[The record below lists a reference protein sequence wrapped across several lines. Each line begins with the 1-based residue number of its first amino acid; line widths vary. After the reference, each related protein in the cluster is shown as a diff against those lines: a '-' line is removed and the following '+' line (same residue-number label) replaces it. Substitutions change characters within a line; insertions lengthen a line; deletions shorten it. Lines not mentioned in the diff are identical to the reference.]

1 MKNYEDF
8 INELSGDY
16 VEDLNAIS
24 DAVRDLT
31 AQGESELAD
40 QLLKYGQQMIAEHQ
54 GRDDDFRSVEDN
66 NEDVEKFYTL
76 LDAIFAKV
84 LDEDFEGADGFLNRM
99 EEEVGFISVS
109 LDALEQGEI
118 FRSFQSMTEEILYRV
133 ENVEEPVPILGP
145 ETEIWLSL
153 KGGMALELK
162 RYDDAIFY
170 LERAIK
176 VNPMSTANRLSLSK
190 VYRMKE
196 DIDKAKA
203 YNREAFLSAYRAAD
217 FSNCFSN
224 EGYFLYKE
232 NRPSLALSCS
242 MIAKEYDDENDEA
255 DGNLMMIASRFPDV
269 EPAPKKT
276 FTDYLKERKITG
288 TISNDRAT
296 TLERLAEKA
305 EDEGNMELA
314 MDLYINLEALFHD
327 DKYHGKLHDIAH
339 KMSGEHDHDHDC
351 GCGHHHDHPH
361 DHDCGC
367 GEHHHDHHHDH
378 EWDCDDDG
386 CSC

>member
-1 MKNYEDF
+1 MKSYEDY
-8 INELSGDY
+8 INELTGDY
-16 VEDLNAIS
+16 VDDLNAIT

-31 AQGESELAD
+31 AQGEHELAD
-40 QLLKYGQQMIAEHQ
+40 QLLKYGQGMIAEHK
-54 GRDDDFRSVEDN
+54 GRDGDFRSVEEN
-66 NEDVEKFYTL
+66 NKDVEKFYTL

-84 LDEDFEGADGFLNRM
+84 LDEDFEGADEFLNRM
-99 EEEVGFISVS
+99 EEEVDFITVS
-109 LDALEQGEI
+109 LDALEQGES

-133 ENVEEPVPILGP
+133 ENVGEQVPILGP

-162 RYDDAIFY
+162 NYDDAILY
-170 LERAIK
+170 LEKAIK

-196 DIDKAKA
+196 DMEKAKE

-232 NRPSLALSCS
+232 NRPALALSCS
-242 MIAKEYDDENDEA
+242 MIAKEYDEENDEA
-255 DGNLMMIASRFPDV
+255 DGNLMIIGSRFPDV
-269 EPAPKKT
+269 EPSSKKT
-276 FTDYLKERKITG
+276 FTDYLKERKIMG

-305 EDEGNMELA
+305 EDEGNFELA
-314 MDLYINLEALFHD
+314 MDIYINLEALFRD
-327 DKYHGKLHDIAH
+327 DKYHRKLHEIAH
-339 KMSGEHDHDHDC
+339 MMSDEHDQDHHHDHDC
-351 GCGHHHDHPH
+351 GCGHHGHDH
-361 DHDCGC
+361 DHDC
-367 GEHHHDHHHDH
+367 
-378 EWDCDDDG
+378 DCDDG

>member
-1 MKNYEDF
+1 MKSYEDY
-8 INELSGDY
+8 INELTGDY
-16 VEDLNAIS
+16 VDDLNAIT

-31 AQGESELAD
+31 AQGEHELAD
-40 QLLKYGQQMIAEHQ
+40 QLLKYGQGMIAEHK
-54 GRDDDFRSVEDN
+54 GRDGDFRSVEEN
-66 NEDVEKFYTL
+66 NKDVEKFYTL

-84 LDEDFEGADGFLNRM
+84 LDEDFEGADEFLNRM
-99 EEEVGFISVS
+99 EEEVDFITVS
-109 LDALEQGEI
+109 LDALEQGES

-133 ENVEEPVPILGP
+133 ENVGEQVPILGP

-162 RYDDAIFY
+162 NYDDAILY
-170 LERAIK
+170 LEKAIK

-196 DIDKAKA
+196 DMEKAKE

-232 NRPSLALSCS
+232 NRPALALSCS
-242 MIAKEYDDENDEA
+242 MIAKEYDEENDEA
-255 DGNLMMIASRFPDV
+255 DGNLMIIGSRFPDV
-269 EPAPKKT
+269 EPASKKT

-288 TISNDRAT
+288 TISNERAT

-305 EDEGNMELA
+305 EDEGNFELA
-314 MDLYINLEALFHD
+314 MDIYINLEALFRD
-327 DKYHGKLHDIAH
+327 DKYHGKLHQIAH
-339 KMSGEHDHDHDC
+339 MMSDEHDHDHHHDHDC
-351 GCGHHHDHPH
+351 GCGHHGHDH
-361 DHDCGC
+361 DHDC
-367 GEHHHDHHHDH
+367 
-378 EWDCDDDG
+378 DCDDG
-386 CSC
+386 SSC

>member
-1 MKNYEDF
+1 MKSYEDY
-8 INELSGDY
+8 INELTGDY

-31 AQGESELAD
+31 AQGEHELAD
-40 QLLKYGQQMIAEHQ
+40 QLLKYGQGMIAEHK
-54 GRDDDFRSVEDN
+54 GRDGDFRSVEEN
-66 NEDVEKFYTL
+66 NKDVEKFYTL

-84 LDEDFEGADGFLNRM
+84 LDEDFEGADEFLNRM
-99 EEEVGFISVS
+99 EEEVDFISVS
-109 LDALEQGEI
+109 LDALEQGES

-133 ENVEEPVPILGP
+133 ENVEEQVPILGP

-162 RYDDAIFY
+162 SYDDAIFY

-196 DIDKAKA
+196 DMEKAKE

-232 NRPSLALSCS
+232 NRPALALSCS
-242 MIAKEYDDENDEA
+242 MIAKEYDEENGEA
-255 DGNLMMIASRFPDV
+255 DGNLMMIGSRFPDV
-269 EPAPKKT
+269 EPASKKE

-288 TISNDRAT
+288 TISADRAT

-305 EDEGNMELA
+305 EGEGNFELA
-314 MDLYINLEALFHD
+314 MDIYINLEALFRD
-327 DKYHGKLHDIAH
+327 DKYHARLHEIAH
-339 KMSGEHDHDHDC
+339 KMSNEHDHDHHHHHDC
-351 GCGHHHDHPH
+351 GCGHHGH

-367 GEHHHDHHHDH
+367 GEHDHDR
-378 EWDCDDDG
+378 DCHCDDG

>member
-1 MKNYEDF
+1 MKSYEDY
-8 INELSGDY
+8 INELTGNY
-16 VEDLNAIS
+16 VDDLNAIT

-31 AQGESELAD
+31 AQGEHELAD
-40 QLLKYGQQMIAEHQ
+40 QLLKYGQGMIAEHK
-54 GRDDDFRSVEDN
+54 GRDGDFRSVEEN
-66 NEDVEKFYTL
+66 NKDVEKFYTL

-84 LDEDFEGADGFLNRM
+84 LDEDFEGADEFLNRM
-99 EEEVGFISVS
+99 EEEVDFITVS
-109 LDALEQGEI
+109 LDALEQGES

-133 ENVEEPVPILGP
+133 ENVGEQVPILGP

-162 RYDDAIFY
+162 NYDDAILY
-170 LERAIK
+170 LEKAIK

-196 DIDKAKA
+196 DMEKAKE

-232 NRPSLALSCS
+232 NRPALALSCS
-242 MIAKEYDDENDEA
+242 MIAKEYDEENDEA
-255 DGNLMMIASRFPDV
+255 DGNLMIIGSRFPDV
-269 EPAPKKT
+269 EPASKKT

-305 EDEGNMELA
+305 EDEGNFELA
-314 MDLYINLEALFHD
+314 MDIYINLEALFRD
-327 DKYHGKLHDIAH
+327 DKYHGKLHEIAH
-339 KMSGEHDHDHDC
+339 MMSGEHDHDH
-351 GCGHHHDHPH
+351 HH

-367 GEHHHDHHHDH
+367 G
-378 EWDCDDDG
+378 DDE

>member
-1 MKNYEDF
+1 MKSYEDY
-8 INELSGDY
+8 INELTGDY
-16 VEDLNAIS
+16 VDDLNAIT

-31 AQGESELAD
+31 AQGEHELAD
-40 QLLKYGQQMIAEHQ
+40 QLLKYGQGMIAEHK
-54 GRDDDFRSVEDN
+54 GRDGDFRSVEEN
-66 NEDVEKFYTL
+66 NKDVEKFYTL

-84 LDEDFEGADGFLNRM
+84 LDEDFEGADEFLNRM
-99 EEEVGFISVS
+99 EEEVDFITVS
-109 LDALEQGEI
+109 IDALEQGES

-133 ENVEEPVPILGP
+133 ENVGEQVPILGP

-162 RYDDAIFY
+162 NYDDAILY
-170 LERAIK
+170 LEKAIK

-196 DIDKAKA
+196 DMEKAKE

-232 NRPSLALSCS
+232 DRPALALSCS
-242 MIAKEYDDENDEA
+242 MIAKEYDEENDEA
-255 DGNLMMIASRFPDV
+255 DGNLMIIGSRFPDV
-269 EPAPKKT
+269 EPASKKT

-288 TISNDRAT
+288 TISAERAT

-305 EDEGNMELA
+305 EDEGNFELA
-314 MDLYINLEALFHD
+314 MDIYINLEALFRD
-327 DKYHGKLHDIAH
+327 DKYHGKLHEIAH
-339 KMSGEHDHDHDC
+339 MMSGEHNHEHHHDHDC
-351 GCGHHHDHPH
+351 GCGHHGHDHG
-361 DHDCGC
+361 HDC
-367 GEHHHDHHHDH
+367 
-378 EWDCDDDG
+378 DCDDG

>member
-1 MKNYEDF
+1 MVYCNSEVNMKSYEDY
-8 INELSGDY
+8 INELTGDY
-16 VEDLNAIS
+16 VDDLNAIT

-31 AQGESELAD
+31 AQGEHELAD
-40 QLLKYGQQMIAEHQ
+40 QLLKYGQGMIAEHK
-54 GRDDDFRSVEDN
+54 GRDGDFRSVEEN
-66 NEDVEKFYTL
+66 NKDVEKFYTL

-84 LDEDFEGADGFLNRM
+84 LDEDFEGADKFLNRM
-99 EEEVGFISVS
+99 EEEVDFITVS
-109 LDALEQGEI
+109 LDALEQGES

-133 ENVEEPVPILGP
+133 ENVGEQVPILGP

-162 RYDDAIFY
+162 NYDDAILY
-170 LERAIK
+170 LEKAIK
-176 VNPMSTANRLSLSK
+176 VNPLSTANRLSLSK

-196 DIDKAKA
+196 DMEKAKE

-232 NRPSLALSCS
+232 NRPALALSCS
-242 MIAKEYDDENDEA
+242 MIAKEYDEENDEA
-255 DGNLMMIASRFPDV
+255 DGNLMIIGSRFPDV
-269 EPAPKKT
+269 EPASKKT

-288 TISNDRAT
+288 TISAERAT

-305 EDEGNMELA
+305 EDEGNFELA
-314 MDLYINLEALFHD
+314 MDIYINLEALFRD
-327 DKYHGKLHDIAH
+327 DKYHGKLHHIAH
-339 KMSGEHDHDHDC
+339 MMSDEHDHDHHHDHDC
-351 GCGHHHDHPH
+351 GCGHHGHDH
-361 DHDCGC
+361 DHDC
-367 GEHHHDHHHDH
+367 
-378 EWDCDDDG
+378 DCDDG

>member
-1 MKNYEDF
+1 MKSYEDY
-8 INELSGDY
+8 INELTGDY
-16 VEDLNAIS
+16 VDDLNAIT

-31 AQGESELAD
+31 AQGEHELAD
-40 QLLKYGQQMIAEHQ
+40 QLLKYGQGMIAEHK
-54 GRDDDFRSVEDN
+54 GRDGDFRSVEEN
-66 NEDVEKFYTL
+66 NKDVEKFYTL

-84 LDEDFEGADGFLNRM
+84 LDEDFEGADEFLNRM
-99 EEEVGFISVS
+99 EEEVDFITVS
-109 LDALEQGEI
+109 LDALEQGES

-133 ENVEEPVPILGP
+133 ENVGEQVPILGP

-153 KGGMALELK
+153 KGGMALEPK
-162 RYDDAIFY
+162 NYDDAILY
-170 LERAIK
+170 LEKAIK

-196 DIDKAKA
+196 DMEKAKE

-232 NRPSLALSCS
+232 NRPALALSCS
-242 MIAKEYDDENDEA
+242 MIAKEYDEENDEA
-255 DGNLMMIASRFPDV
+255 DGNLMIIGSRFPDV
-269 EPAPKKT
+269 EPASKKT

-305 EDEGNMELA
+305 EDEGNFELA
-314 MDLYINLEALFHD
+314 MDIYINLEALFRD
-327 DKYHGKLHDIAH
+327 DKYHGKLHEIAH
-339 KMSGEHDHDHDC
+339 MMSGEHDHDH
-351 GCGHHHDHPH
+351 HH

-367 GEHHHDHHHDH
+367 G
-378 EWDCDDDG
+378 DDE